1 VVGPV
6 RLIHSPD
13 DVASFKEG
21 QILVARFTDPTWTPL
36 FTRAC
41 GVITEVGGWLSH
53 AAIVAREYDITAIV
67 GAAGSAQQLKNGEL
81 VRLNADG
88 TIDRVE
94 NRRRYERF
102 ATGSVVYL
110 RNADTET
117 EARLRDFSCS
127 GLHVETSEPLE
138 PGRTIGVR
146 LAGVDG
152 DVAAT
157 VVRQAGAQAYGVHF
171 ARPLDAAFSSRVL
184 GSAA

>member
-1 VVGPV
+1 
-6 RLIHSPD
+6 L
-13 DVASFKEG
+13 
-21 QILVARFTDPTWTPL
+21 TTW
-36 FTRAC
+36 
-41 GVITEVGGWLSH
+41 VGGWLSH
-53 AAIVAREYDITAIV
+53 AAIVAREYDITVIV

-110 RNADTET
+110 RTADTET
-117 EARLRDFSCS
+117 EAKLKDFSCS
-127 GLHVETSEPLE
+127 GLCVETSEPLE

-146 LAGVDG
+146 LGGADR

-157 VVRQAGAQAYGVHF
+157 VVRQAGVGAYAVCTSR
-171 ARPLDAAFSSRVL
+171 ARSMRRIPWPWDRPPSSGAFSN
-184 GSAA
+184 GWQPI